1 MSLTMDLVIG
11 YLREFDL
18 QNRTMAI
25 KTIAMT
31 NRTVIGDNNE
41 QPYGYPS
48 DKISLSRIGYFLRER
63 NKASYT
69 TY

>member
-31 NRTVIGDNNE
+31 NRTVIGDNN
-41 QPYGYPS
+41 
-48 DKISLSRIGYFLRER
+48 
-63 NKASYT
+63 T
-69 TY
+69 